1 MGAARPCPRGA
12 GLGKMVAARP
22 GAPALKVYHT
32 DQYALTLPDWHRF
45 PIAKYAMLRERV
57 AASGLL
63 GPGDLRA
70 PEAATVEELR
80 RAHDAEYVRRVIG
93 GELDETEQRRIGLPY
108 SPSLVERSLRSVG
121 ATIAACR
128 WALVEGAAANLAG
141 GTHHAFAAKG
151 EGFCVFNDAAVAA
164 RAMQAEGLARR
175 VVVVDCD
182 VHQGNGTASILAGD
196 PGVYTFSIHAA
207 KNDPLRKE
215 QSDLDIELPDRADDA
230 MYLREL
236 ARGLE
241 RAIEG
246 SHADLAIYLAGADPY
261 EDDRLGRLALTKAGL
276 AARDALVFDR
286 CRRAG
291 LPVAVAMAGG
301 YARDIADTVDIQF
314 QTVRAAAEYAAGWP
328 R

>member
-1 MGAARPCPRGA
+1 MRP
-12 GLGKMVAARP
+12 GKIDGRRP
-22 GAPALKVYHT
+22 GARVLKVYHT
-32 DQYALTLPDWHRF
+32 DQYMLDLPDWHRF
-45 PIAKYAMLRERV
+45 PIAKYAMLRARV

-63 GPGDLRA
+63 GPGELRA
-70 PEAATVEELR
+70 PEAATVAQLC
-80 RAHDAEYVRRVIG
+80 RAHDAEYVRRVIA
-93 GELDETEQRRIGLPY
+93 GELDEVERRRIGLPY
-108 SPSLVERSLRSVG
+108 SPALVERSLRSVG

-128 WALVEGAAANLAG
+128 WALIEGAAANLAG

-175 VVVVDCD
+175 VVVIDCD
-182 VHQGNGTASILAGD
+182 VHQGNGTAAILADD
-196 PGVYTFSIHAA
+196 PSVFTFSIHAA

-230 MYLREL
+230 TYQREL

-241 RAIEG
+241 DAIG
-246 SHADLAIYLAGADPY
+246 RSNADLAIYLAGADPY
-261 EDDRLGRLALTKAGL
+261 EDDRPGRLALTKAGL

-286 CRRAG
+286 CGRAG

-301 YARDIADTVDIQF
+301 YARDITDTVDIQF
-314 QTVRAAAEYAAGWP
+314 ETVRAAVEYAAGWASG
-328 R
+328 RGLSESS